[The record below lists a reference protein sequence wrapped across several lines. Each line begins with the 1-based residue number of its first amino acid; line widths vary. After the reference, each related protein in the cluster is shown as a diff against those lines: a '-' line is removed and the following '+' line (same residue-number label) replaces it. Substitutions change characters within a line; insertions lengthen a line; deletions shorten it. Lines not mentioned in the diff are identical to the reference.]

1 MAAVTAVCFDL
12 DATLCFQPTPSAER
26 LSAAFDRAGVEPFFE
41 AADYHRLVDEIG
53 GTGSDVRRRETC
65 FRRLAR
71 EADGLEASE
80 RANGERERPV
90 SREAGRDEAVG
101 LRVADAYEAVT
112 DYTDVQFL
120 PRAEAVLDS
129 LAADYRLGLVTN
141 GGPDTQSVKID
152 ALGLRDRFE
161 TIVLAGYETAAKPD
175 PEPFETAMDA
185 LESEPAETVYV
196 GNSPT
201 HDVAGAAACGMR
213 SVWYPDDPDADREPD
228 PAPDYRIDGLAAL
241 LDPPWEEC

>member
-1 MAAVTAVCFDL
+1 MTGVTTVCFDL

-26 LSAAFDRAGVEPFFE
+26 LSAAFDRAGVEPFF
-41 AADYHRLVDEIG
+41 AATDYHRLVDEIG
-53 GTGSDVRRRETC
+53 ATGSDVRRRETC
-65 FRRLAR
+65 FRRLA
-71 EADGLEASE
+71 
-80 RANGERERPV
+80 
-90 SREAGRDEAVG
+90 REAGRDEAVG

-112 DYTDVQFL
+112 DYTAVRFL
-120 PRAEAVLDS
+120 PDARAVLDT

-196 GNSPT
+196 GNSPA

-213 SVWYPDDPDADREPD
+213 SVWYPDDPDADREFD

-241 LDPPWEEC
+241 LDPPWEER